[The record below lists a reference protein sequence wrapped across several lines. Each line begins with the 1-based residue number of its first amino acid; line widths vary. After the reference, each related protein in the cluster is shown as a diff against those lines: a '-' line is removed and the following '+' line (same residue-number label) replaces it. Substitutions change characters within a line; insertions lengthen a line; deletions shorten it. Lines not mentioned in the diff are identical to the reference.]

1 MCKMKL
7 RDNVDF
13 IRNEVTFVS
22 FVRKWRWWWFY
33 IIQDIPQTFYC
44 CALLFLWSFISLLL
58 RFIFSLDLNI
68 YIHTVWQEI
77 IIDFCRHNLT
87 RNWSEYPPGLWDLMT
102 NSGGGGAGTGLFS
115 CWYRAG
121 DSDLNDDRRS
131 CCCWIVSCCR
141 QHKAVLDSSVGSEI
155 CLMEN
160 IFKSRE
166 AFNTFHMQWL

>member
-1 MCKMKL
+1 MVLHHSGHSSNILLLC
-7 RDNVDF
+7 
-13 IRNEVTFVS
+13 IFVPLIL
-22 FVRKWRWWWFY
+22 Y
-33 IIQDIPQTFYC
+33 IIVV
-44 CALLFLWSFISLLL
+44 A
-58 RFIFSLDLNI
+58 I
-68 YIHTVWQEI
+68 YIQPWFKHLYSQRVTRI

-115 CWYRAG
+115 CWYQAV

-166 AFNTFHMQWL
+166 AFNTFHMQWLWWSG